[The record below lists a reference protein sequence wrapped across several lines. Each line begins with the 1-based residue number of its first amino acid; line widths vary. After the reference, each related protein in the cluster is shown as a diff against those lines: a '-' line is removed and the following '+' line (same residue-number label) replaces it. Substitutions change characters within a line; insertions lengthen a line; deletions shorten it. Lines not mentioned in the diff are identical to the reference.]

1 MPDAVLAKLSYQN
14 KMLEQNKIEFPA
26 TKANFLKIS
35 FKNDNAFQLNSL
47 QGEFLLTHEAIH
59 NWTQLTAEKYNN
71 VSEIEFDAHAYFPV
85 DTLTI
90 NLPQNTLLKVKIFS
104 KKEKDKSQ
112 NKIRFWLFGLRFL
125 TILISHILLLDIFFK
140 KTINETVDPLI
151 VIAIDNSESMLRVKD
166 SSIFTKKINEGLNA
180 LKSEGHIFLWSGT
193 HFDLSTSFRMP
204 PDQHN
209 PIFGAELSPIL
220 AFHKPLFSSSILK

>member
-1 MPDAVLAKLSYQN
+1 MGRP
-14 KMLEQNKIEFPA
+14 
-26 TKANFLKIS
+26 
-35 FKNDNAFQLNSL
+35 
-47 QGEFLLTHEAIH
+47 
-59 NWTQLTAEKYNN
+59 
-71 VSEIEFDAHAYFPV
+71 
-85 DTLTI
+85 
-90 NLPQNTLLKVKIFS
+90 

-180 LKSEGHIFLWSGT
+180 LKSDLGEKFQTKTIFFGSE
-193 HFDLSTSFRMP
+193 TSEIGRA
-204 PDQHN
+204 HV
-209 PIFGAELSPIL
+209 
-220 AFHKPLFSSSILK
+220 